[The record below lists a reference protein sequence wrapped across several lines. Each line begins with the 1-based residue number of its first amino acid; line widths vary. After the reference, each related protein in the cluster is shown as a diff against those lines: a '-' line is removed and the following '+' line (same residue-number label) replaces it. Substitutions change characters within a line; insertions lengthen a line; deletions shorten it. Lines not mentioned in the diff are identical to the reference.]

1 MARSNRALMTVEQNI
16 YIPEF
21 DIDTNTYKD
30 ECPYKS
36 GGFALMYQ
44 CRCKSGASFN
54 TIASYKQHIKSQHHR
69 HWISNYKNYFKEV
82 DEANGRINELL
93 GNLDKKHRE
102 IIRIKK
108 EYPILKSEI
117 SIFKNENSILKHE
130 NSILKNEN
138 SFFKKE
144 SSILNKTIKIFKKK
158 IKDKKKQIDK
168 LEEQVNILDNQ
179 FSEVIN

>member
-1 MARSNRALMTVEQNI
+1 MAHSNRALMTVEQNI

-21 DIDTNTYKD
+21 DIDTNTYTD

-36 GGFALMYQ
+36 VGFALMYH

-93 GNLDKKHRE
+93 GSLDRKNRE
-102 IIRIKK
+102 ITRIKK
-108 EYPILKSEI
+108 ENPILKKENPI
-117 SIFKNENSILKHE
+117 LKNENSILKNE
-130 NSILKNEN
+130 ISILENEK

-158 IKDKKKQIDK
+158 IKDKKKQIDT
-168 LEEQVNILDNQ
+168 LEEEVGLLDNQ
-179 FSEVIN
+179 FSDVIN